1 MRKPKCVFLM
11 ETKVEKSRMELVE
24 RSLNFKNSVIVDLN
38 GLAGGLALFWSEE
51 IELECI

>member
-24 RSLNFKNSVIVDLN
+24 RSLNFKNSVIVDPN
-38 GLAGGLALFWSEE
+38 GLAG
-51 IELECI
+51 